1 MSVKTYHIQGTMR
14 IKGKWQKFEMDCRAT
29 KPEETIEQ
37 VFSVLGS
44 RHNLSRKE
52 IRVQSSNE
60 MKASESKNPLIKE
73 IADVT
78 KSE

>member
-1 MSVKTYHIQGTMR
+1 MSVKTYRIKGTMR
-14 IKGKWQKFEMDCRAT
+14 IKGRWQKFEMDVRAT

-52 IRVQSSNE
+52 IRISDSSE
-60 MKASESKNPLIKE
+60 TKASESRNPLIRE
-73 IADVT
+73 IAELT

>member
-1 MSVKTYHIQGTMR
+1 MR
-14 IKGKWQKFEMDCRAT
+14 IKGRWQKFEMDVRAT

-52 IRVQSSNE
+52 IR
-60 MKASESKNPLIKE
+60 IKE
-73 IADVT
+73 TSETNPAESRNPVIREIAEVT

>member
-1 MSVKTYHIQGTMR
+1 MKTYRIQGSMR
-14 IKGKWQKFEMDCRAT
+14 IKGRWQKFEMDLRAT

-37 VFSVLGS
+37 VFSILGS
-44 RHNLSRKE
+44 RHNLKRVE
-52 IRVQSSNE
+52 IRIRETSE
-60 MKASESKNPLIKE
+60 TKASESRNPIIRE